1 VSCGRPQLVFACV
14 VTHLGIIMARSRTDW
29 TAIEAAYCGGPVS
42 VQELART
49 HGLHPDTI
57 RRRAREEGW
66 TRPTEVSN
74 PEPDILPPARGAEAR
89 RTVIEQGQAVTLRLL
104 DELLAASARIGE
116 LEALIAAAT
125 EADDE
130 PSRRDALERAVSLPR
145 RSAALRDIAAAA
157 RLWIDLERQA
167 LGLDGGAGEQAPRI
181 DVALRLLGPEQRE
194 QLRRIADVLAA
205 RPAGPAAG
213 A

>member
-1 VSCGRPQLVFACV
+1 
-14 VTHLGIIMARSRTDW
+14 MARPRPDW
-29 TAIEAAYCGGPVS
+29 TAIEAAYHGSPVP
-42 VQELART
+42 VQDLARA

-57 RRRAREEGW
+57 RRRARTEGW
-66 TRPTEVSN
+66 TRPSDAPGPVPAPV
-74 PEPDILPPARGAEAR
+74 PEILAPDMPGPARGSEAHR
-89 RTVIEQGQAVTLRLL
+89 IVVEQGQVVTLRLL

-116 LEALIAAAT
+116 LEGLIAAAT
-125 EADDE
+125 AADDE
-130 PSRRDALERAVSLPR
+130 PTRREALERAVSLPR
-145 RSAALRDIAAAA
+145 RSAALRDLAAAA

-167 LGLDGGAGEQAPRI
+167 LGLDGGAGDQAPRI